1 MNLVIIESVGK
12 KDTIKK
18 YLGKEYEVVAT
29 KGHIRDL
36 PTNLL
41 AVNVLDNFKPQYEII
56 SDKKDVVKMLKDKAS
71 KADKIYLA
79 TDPDREG
86 EAISWHLCNILNLD
100 QKEPIRIVFNEIS
113 KNAVSKGLAN
123 PRGIDINLV
132 DAQQARRVL
141 DRLVG
146 YKISPIL
153 CRKIQP
159 KLSAGRVQ
167 SATLKLIIDRE
178 REIQNFKS
186 EEYWTLLAKL
196 YNFTEK
202 DSFKASLTK
211 KNGKKVSISSKEQMD
226 EVLGNLKDGNFVVGD
241 VKKSLTK
248 SHPTPPY
255 TTSTMQ
261 QDALNKLGMS
271 LKKTTACAQE
281 LYEGVEIKG
290 EGKVALVTYIRSDSV
305 RLSPEAIAMARD
317 FISEKFG
324 DKYLPSTP
332 NVYKTKASAQ
342 DAHEAI
348 RPIHLERTPESLK
361 PYLSSDNY
369 KLYNMIYNKFLAC
382 QMADA
387 EYDQV
392 VAQINNGE
400 YEFKATGKTIR
411 FDGFTKL
418 YESTKKK
425 KEKEENEE
433 EEGSNSKLPPLNTG
447 DVLKV
452 SELVPSQKFTKP
464 LPRYTEATLVKEM
477 EDKGI
482 GRPATY
488 TPTVS
493 TISSRKYIE
502 KEGKALKPTELGEKV
517 NELME
522 KYFDTIVDAKFTA
535 DMETKLD
542 DVAEKGIAW
551 QEFVGEFYSDFVKQL
566 NSADHDGA
574 KFKMPPKP
582 TDIKCDKCGS
592 EMVIRTGKFGEFLA
606 CSNYPK
612 CKNIMS
618 MQKQAGVCPKCGKPV
633 YEKKS
638 KKGNIFFGCGGYPDC
653 DFVSWEAPLEEKC
666 PKCGEY
672 LTGKKLNG
680 QLRKKCSN
688 EKCDFFEIVKKQ
700 EKTEEILQNNETQT
714 ENKSE

>member
-1 MNLVIIESVGK
+1 MNLVIIEGVGK

-18 YLGKEYEVVAT
+18 YLGNDYEVVAT
-29 KGHIRDL
+29 KGHVRDL
-36 PTNLL
+36 PSNLL

-56 SDKKDVVKMLKDKAS
+56 ADKKDIVKMLREKAS
-71 KADKIYLA
+71 KADRIYLA

-86 EAISWHLCNILNLD
+86 EAISWHLCNILDLNIND
-100 QKEPIRIVFNEIS
+100 PIRIVFNEIS
-113 KNAVSKGLAN
+113 KNAVTNGLAH

-132 DAQQARRVL
+132 NAQQARRVL

-167 SATLKLIIDRE
+167 SATLKLIVDRE
-178 REIQNFKS
+178 NEIRNFKS
-186 EEYWTLLAKL
+186 EEYWTLVAKL
-196 YNFTEK
+196 FNFSEK
-202 DSFKASLTK
+202 DTFKSSLVK

-226 EVLGNLKDGNFVVGD
+226 ETLNALKDGSFVVGN

-271 LKKTTACAQE
+271 LKKTTSCAQE

-290 EGKVALVTYIRSDSV
+290 EGKVALVTYIRTDSV
-305 RLSPEAIAMARD
+305 RLSPESITMARNY
-317 FISEKFG
+317 IQEKFG
-324 DKYLPSTP
+324 DKYLPKTP
-332 NVYKTKASAQ
+332 NVYKTKSNAQ

-348 RPIHLERTPESLK
+348 RPIHIERTPESVK
-361 PYLSSDNY
+361 PFLSPDNY
-369 KLYNMIYNKFLAC
+369 KLYNMIYTKFLAC

-400 YEFKATGKTIR
+400 YEFKASGKTTV

-418 YESTKKK
+418 YEVSKKK
-425 KEKEENEE
+425 KDAQTDDE
-433 EEGSNSKLPPLNTG
+433 EEGANAKLPPLNTG

-452 SELVPSQKFTKP
+452 NELIPAQKFTKP
-464 LPRYTEATLVKEM
+464 LPRYTEATIVKEM

-488 TPTVS
+488 TPTIS
-493 TISSRKYIE
+493 TLSSRKYIE
-502 KEGKALKPTELGEKV
+502 KEGKAIKPTELGERV
-517 NELME
+517 NEFME
-522 KYFDTIVDAKFTA
+522 KYFNTIADTKFTA
-535 DMETKLD
+535 DMEEKLD
-542 DVAEKGIAW
+542 KVAEEGIPW
-551 QEFVGEFYSDFVKQL
+551 QDFVADFYQDFVKQL
-566 NSADHDGA
+566 SGADHDGT
-574 KFKMPPKP
+574 KFKLPPKH

-592 EMVIRTGKFGEFLA
+592 EMVIRTGKYGEFLA

-638 KKGNIFFGCGGYPDC
+638 KKGNIFFGCSGYPEC

-666 PKCGEY
+666 PKCNSY
-672 LTGKKLNG
+672 LTAKKMGTN
-680 QLRKKCSN
+680 LRKKCSN
-688 EKCDFFEIVKKQ
+688 DACDYVEYVKIEKENKENPVD
-700 EKTEEILQNNETQT
+700 NET
-714 ENKSE
+714 N

>member
-56 SDKKDVVKMLKDKAS
+56 SDKKEVVKMLKEKAS

-100 QKEPIRIVFNEIS
+100 QNQPIRIVFNEIS
-113 KNAVSKGLAN
+113 KNAVNKGLEN
-123 PRGIDINLV
+123 PRGIDVNLV

-202 DSFKASLTK
+202 DSFKASLVK
-211 KNGKKVSISSKEQMD
+211 KNGKKVNISSKEQMD
-226 EVLGNLKDGNFVVGD
+226 ETLESLKAGNFVVGD

-305 RLSPEAIAMARD
+305 RLSPEAIAMARGY
-317 FISEKFG
+317 ISEKFG
-324 DKYLPSTP
+324 DKYLPNTP

-348 RPIHLERTPESLK
+348 RPINIERTPESLK

-392 VAQINNGE
+392 TALIENGE
-400 YEFKATGKTIR
+400 YEFKATGKTTR

-425 KEKEENEE
+425 KDKEEIEE
-433 EEGSNSKLPPLNTG
+433 DEGSNSKLPPLNTG
-447 DVLKV
+447 DILKV
-452 SELVPSQKFTKP
+452 AELLPSQKFTKP
-464 LPRYTEATLVKEM
+464 QPRYTEATLVKEM

-502 KEGKALKPTELGEKV
+502 KEGKSLKPTELGEKV

-551 QEFVGEFYSDFVKQL
+551 QEFVSEFYGDFVKQL
-566 NSADHDGA
+566 SSADHDGA
-574 KFKMPPKP
+574 KFKMPPKH

-606 CSNYPK
+606 CSNYPN

-618 MQKQAGVCPKCGKPV
+618 MQKEAGVCPKCGKPV

-638 KKGNIFFGCGGYPDC
+638 KKGNLFFGCSGYPEC
-653 DFVSWEAPLEEKC
+653 DFVSWEAPLEDKC

-688 EKCDFFEIVKKQ
+688 DKCDFFEIVKKD
-700 EKTEEILQNNETQT
+700 EKVEEVQSETQS

>member
-1 MNLVIIESVGK
+1 MKLVIIEGVGK

-18 YLGKEYEVVAT
+18 YLGSDYEVVAT
-29 KGHIRDL
+29 KGHVRDL
-36 PTNLL
+36 PSNLL

-56 SDKKDVVKMLKDKAS
+56 SDKKDIVKMLRDKAS
-71 KADKIYLA
+71 KAERIYLA

-86 EAISWHLCNILNLD
+86 EAISWHLSNILDLNIND
-100 QKEPIRIVFNEIS
+100 PIRIVFNEIS
-113 KNAVSKGLAN
+113 KNAVTKGLEN

-132 DAQQARRVL
+132 NAQQARRVL

-167 SATLKLIIDRE
+167 SATLKLIVDRE
-178 REIQNFKS
+178 NEIKNFKS
-186 EEYWTLLAKL
+186 EEYWSLVAKL
-196 YNFTEK
+196 FNFSEK
-202 DSFKASLTK
+202 DTFKASLAK
-211 KNGKKVSISSKEQMD
+211 KNGKKVAIANKEQMD
-226 EVLGNLKDGNFVVGD
+226 EILDQLKKGSFVVGD

-271 LKKTTACAQE
+271 LKKTTSCAQE

-290 EGKVALVTYIRSDSV
+290 EGKVALVTYIRTDSV
-305 RLSPEAIAMARD
+305 RLSPESITMARNY
-317 FISEKFG
+317 ISANFG
-324 DKYLPSTP
+324 EKYLPKTP
-332 NVYKTKASAQ
+332 NVYKTKSNAQ

-348 RPIHLERTPESLK
+348 RPIHIERTPESVK
-361 PYLSSDNY
+361 PFLSPDNY
-369 KLYNMIYNKFLAC
+369 KLYNMIYTKFLAC

-392 VAQINNGE
+392 VAQIDNGE
-400 YEFKATGKTIR
+400 YQFKASGKTTV

-418 YESTKKK
+418 YDLGKKK
-425 KEKEENEE
+425 KDTTSDDED
-433 EEGSNSKLPPLNTG
+433 EGANSKLPPLTTG
-447 DVLKV
+447 DVLKLN
-452 SELVPSQKFTKP
+452 ELVPTQKFTKP
-464 LPRYTEATLVKEM
+464 LPRYTEATIVKEM

-488 TPTVS
+488 TPTIS
-493 TISSRKYIE
+493 TLSSRKYIE
-502 KEGKALKPTELGEKV
+502 KDGKAIKPTELGERV
-517 NELME
+517 NEFME
-522 KYFDTIVDAKFTA
+522 KYFDTIADTKFTA
-535 DMETKLD
+535 DMEEKLD
-542 DVAEKGIAW
+542 KVAEEGIAW
-551 QEFVGEFYSDFVKQL
+551 QDFVGEFYKDFVKQL
-566 NSADHDGA
+566 NGADHDST
-574 KFKMPPKP
+574 KFKIPPKH

-592 EMVIRTGKFGEFLA
+592 EMVIRTGKYGEFLA
-606 CSNYPK
+606 CSNYPT

-638 KKGNIFFGCGGYPDC
+638 KKGNTFFGCSGYPAC

-666 PKCGEY
+666 PKCQSY
-672 LTGKKLNG
+672 LTAKKMGANI
-680 QLRKKCSN
+680 RKKCSN
-688 EKCDFFEIVKKQ
+688 DGCDFTQYVKIQK
-700 EKTEEILQNNETQT
+700 EKENSETNEQNQD
-714 ENKSE
+714 